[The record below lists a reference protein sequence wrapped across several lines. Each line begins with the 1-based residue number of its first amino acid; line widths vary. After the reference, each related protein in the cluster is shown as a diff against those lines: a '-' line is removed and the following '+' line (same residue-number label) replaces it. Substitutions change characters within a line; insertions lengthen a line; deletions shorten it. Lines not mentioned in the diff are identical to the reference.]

1 MPFLR
6 SDFKK
11 IWFQACLRPWSYIHL
26 GRSIPSIL
34 AIPSSPQKHVLLLL
48 LMMEG
53 ADKVT
58 LEENVLLVK
67 GLALGGEGQVRVLSF

>member
-1 MPFLR
+1 
-6 SDFKK
+6 
-11 IWFQACLRPWSYIHL
+11 
-26 GRSIPSIL
+26 
-34 AIPSSPQKHVLLLL
+34 
-48 LMMEG
+48 MEG